1 MGKSRKPGKSAKSA
15 RPAKS
20 GKSDRIPRDSLTN
33 LIHLVDSLP
42 PGEPGPDT
50 VPTGFQSLDRVMGGG
65 IRRRDLV
72 VLGGDVGSGKL
83 ALALAIALRAAAADY
98 SVAFFS
104 GEMDQ
109 DRLME
114 RALALEARVQVDDV
128 RTANLSEMAR
138 AAAGAAALRLKD
150 LPLSI
155 HPMVGRQFDEVLAPA
170 WDDDPALV
178 IVDYLQLLPP
188 PETRSTQDED
198 SAATV
203 RALKALALDR
213 QVAVLAI
220 GQLPRHVAE
229 RGDPRPSL
237 DDFGALGAVKQHADI
252 VLGLF
257 REEMYNPGGGVEG
270 ATELILAKNRNGPTG
285 FIDLYFY
292 QQWLRFEDMLDPE

>member
-1 MGKSRKPGKSAKSA
+1 MS
-15 RPAKS
+15 
-20 GKSDRIPRDSLTN
+20 KSDRIPRDSLTN
-33 LIHLVDSLP
+33 LIRLVDSLP

-50 VPTGFQSLDRVMGGG
+50 VPTGFQSLDRVIGGG
-65 IRRRDLV
+65 VRRRDLV
-72 VLGGDVGSGKL
+72 VLGGDVGSGKS
-83 ALALAIALRAAAADY
+83 ALALSIALRAAAADH

-104 GEMDQ
+104 GEMDE

-114 RALALEARVQVDDV
+114 RALAMEARVQVDDM
-128 RTANLSEMAR
+128 RSARLSETAR
-138 AAAGAAALRLKD
+138 AAVGAAALRLKGV
-150 LPLSI
+150 PLSI

-198 SAATV
+198 SSATV

-213 QVAVLAI
+213 HVAVLAVA
-220 GQLPRHVAE
+220 QLPRHVAQ

-237 DDFGALGAVKQHADI
+237 DDFGVLGAVKQHADI

-270 ATELILAKNRNGPTG
+270 ATELIVAKNRNGPTG

-292 QQWLRFEDMLDPE
+292 QQWLRFEDMLDPA

>member
-1 MGKSRKPGKSAKSA
+1 MS
-15 RPAKS
+15 
-20 GKSDRIPRDSLTN
+20 KSDRIPRDSLTN
-33 LIHLVDSLP
+33 LIRLVDSLP

-50 VPTGFQSLDRVMGGG
+50 VPTGFQSLDRVIGGG
-65 IRRRDLV
+65 VRRRDLV
-72 VLGGDVGSGKL
+72 VLGGDVGSGKS
-83 ALALAIALRAAAADY
+83 ALALSIALRATAADH

-104 GEMDQ
+104 GEMDE

-114 RALALEARVQVDDV
+114 RALAMEARVQVDDM
-128 RTANLSEMAR
+128 RSARLSETAR
-138 AAAGAAALRLKD
+138 AAVGAAALRLKG
-150 LPLSI
+150 LPLSV

-198 SAATV
+198 SSATV

-213 QVAVLAI
+213 HVAVLAVA
-220 GQLPRHVAE
+220 QLPRHVAQ

-237 DDFGALGAVKQHADI
+237 DDFGVLGAVKQHADI

-270 ATELILAKNRNGPTG
+270 ATELIVAKNRNGPTG

-292 QQWLRFEDMLDPE
+292 QQWLRFEDMLDPA

>member
-1 MGKSRKPGKSAKSA
+1 M
-15 RPAKS
+15 

-33 LIHLVDSLP
+33 LIRLVDSLP

-50 VPTGFQSLDRVMGGG
+50 VPTGFQSLDRVVGGG
-65 IRRRDLV
+65 VRRRDLV
-72 VLGGDVGSGKL
+72 VLGGDVGSGKS
-83 ALALAIALRAAAADY
+83 ALALSIALRAAAADHG
-98 SVAFFS
+98 VAFFS
-104 GEMDQ
+104 GEMDE

-114 RALALEARVQVDDV
+114 RALAMEARVQVDDV
-128 RTANLSEMAR
+128 RSAKLSETMR
-138 AAAGAAALRLKD
+138 AEVGAAALRLKG
-150 LPLSI
+150 LPLYM

-170 WDDDPALV
+170 WDSEPALV

-188 PETRSTQDED
+188 PEPRSTQDED
-198 SAATV
+198 AAAAV

-213 QVAVLAI
+213 HVAVLAV
-220 GQLPRHVAE
+220 GQLPRHVAQ

-237 DDFGALGAVKQHADI
+237 DDFGVLGAVKQHADI

-270 ATELILAKNRNGPTG
+270 ATELIVAKNRNGPTG

-292 QQWLRFEDMLDPE
+292 QQWLRFEDMLDPA